1 MKNVVLVFFLIN
13 FYISQTITIYG
24 LITDKKSGEAI
35 IGANV
40 FIENTE
46 FGSYSDKNG
55 FYSITI
61 DNYNPQEVLVIQY
74 VGYATIEKQMILLD
88 NNENSINIARKR
100 ENFQL
105 EASSLELEVEQIT
118 GEQESRQTVNP
129 YSSIKVTQS
138 QLSALPSLA
147 EADIFRALQSLPGV
161 LQASEFSTG
170 LIIRGGNTDQN
181 LILLDGIT
189 VYNPSHLGGVFSNF
203 IVEAIKEA
211 NLTKGGFNAEYGGR
225 LSAVLDVISR
235 EGNRNKFKFKSD
247 ISLLSAK
254 ATAEGPFYNVA
265 WLISGRRTYFDKVF
279 EAIGYDGV
287 PPYYFYDIQGHAFT
301 DLSYKDRLSISFYN
315 GIDDFEYGPIAIQG
329 DWGNKTHSIKY
340 RRLFNEKL
348 IGNFLLAKSK
358 FFVNFGLGGSS
369 GINEEDIIND
379 QTFSGNFSY
388 FLNNDITIKTG
399 YQYKKLKFSYQSFFD
414 DSTLFSL
421 INAPNEWSL
430 YSQAKFVLNDNWVIE
445 PGIRLNYYETMY
457 PNLRLGLKYI
467 IQTDEFINLSIGNYD
482 QFMFTFQDD
491 FNPPL
496 LDAWVAIDESVNAGK
511 AEHVVLGY
519 EKYFNDYRFQLEG
532 YYKNI
537 YNMLTFEDQRAST
550 DGEVSSEQ
558 LSDIL
563 TASDGE
569 AGGIELFIQKLKGDL
584 TGWLAY
590 TLSYS
595 IKEMNGQTYFTNWDR
610 RHVLNFVGNKKLKW
624 LNLFNQIKLFKE
636 WNFNWKFTYQSGQAH
651 TPILGYYLEDMPD
664 SQETLWRSIPGGRNS
679 ARYPDYHRLDL
690 GLSKDFKISKNVK
703 GKFFMQVINAYNR
716 KNIFRYFYT
725 TQNIIGV
732 DDDGDWNWQTDDIDG
747 NGEAGYYWDVE
758 SGEWIPEPNVDEP
771 DENIP
776 QRRELSIFPI
786 IPTIGFS
793 IEL

>member
-1 MKNVVLVFFLIN
+1 MKNILLILFLVN
-13 FYISQTITIYG
+13 FYYSQSITIYG
-24 LITDKKSGEAI
+24 LITDQETGESL
-35 IGANV
+35 IGVNA

-55 FYSITI
+55 FYSITLN
-61 DNYNPQEVLVIQY
+61 NYSPQETLIIQY
-74 VGYATIEKQMILLD
+74 LGYTTIKL
-88 NNENSINIARKR
+88 NINIGDTKKIKQDFSM
-100 ENFQL
+100 NQSSIKL
-105 EASSLELEVEQIT
+105 EEEKIT
-118 GEQESRQTVNP
+118 GEQETRQTVNP
-129 YSSIKVTQS
+129 YSSIKVTQA
-138 QLSALPSLA
+138 QLQALPTLA
-147 EADIFRALQSLPGV
+147 EADIFRTLQSLPGV

-189 VYNPSHLGGVFSNF
+189 VYNPSHLGGIFSNF
-203 IVEAIKEA
+203 IVESIKEA

-235 EGNRNKFKFKSD
+235 EGNRNKIKLKTD

-254 ATAEGPFYNVA
+254 ATAEGPFYKGA
-265 WLISGRRTYFDKVF
+265 WIVSGRRTYFDKVF
-279 EAIGYDGV
+279 EALDYNGV

-301 DLSYKDRLSISFYN
+301 DLTYKDRVSISFYN
-315 GIDDFEYGPIAIQG
+315 GIDDFEYGPIAING
-329 DWGNKTHSIKY
+329 DWGNKTSSIKY

-379 QTFSGNFSY
+379 QTFSGDFSY
-388 FLNNDITIKTG
+388 FLNNNITIKTG

-421 INAPNEWSL
+421 INKPTEWGL
-430 YSQAKFVLNDNWVIE
+430 YSQAKVVLNDKWVVE
-445 PGIRLNYYETMY
+445 PGIRLNYYDDMF

-467 IQTDEFINLSIGNYD
+467 IKTDEFINFSIGNYN

-519 EKYFNDYRFQLEG
+519 EKYISNYKFQVEG

-563 TASDGE
+563 TSSNGE
-569 AGGIELFIQKLKGDL
+569 AGGIELFVQKLKGDI
-584 TGWLAY
+584 TGWLNY

-595 IKEMNGQTYFTNWDR
+595 VKEMNGQTYYTNWDR
-610 RHVLNFVGNKKLKW
+610 RHVLNFIGNKKIKKTFLKNW
-624 LNLFNQIKLFKE
+624 E
-636 WNFNWKFTYQSGQAH
+636 FNWKFTYQSGQAH

-664 SQETLWRSIPGGRNS
+664 SEETLWRSIPGGRNS
-679 ARYPDYHRLDL
+679 ARYPSYHRLDL
-690 GLSKDFKISKNVK
+690 GLTRDFKIGKNVK
-703 GKFFMQVINAYNR
+703 AKFFMQVINTYNR

-725 TQNIIGV
+725 TQNIEGV

-747 NGEAGYYWDVE
+747 NGEAGYYFDGNQWV
-758 SGEWIPEPNVDEP
+758 PEPNVDEA

-786 IPTIGFS
+786 IPTIGIS

>member
-1 MKNVVLVFFLIN
+1 MKNILRILFLIS
-13 FYISQTITIYG
+13 FCYSQNITIYG
-24 LITDKKSGEAI
+24 LITDQETGESL
-35 IGANV
+35 IGANA

-55 FYSITI
+55 FYSITLSDYSI
-61 DNYNPQEVLVIQY
+61 EETIIIQY
-74 VGYATIEKQMILLD
+74 LGYKTIKQKIKI
-88 NNENSINIARKR
+88 SINN
-100 ENFQL
+100 NFTYSVNNNQKIKQDFSMTQSSIKL
-105 EASSLELEVEQIT
+105 EEEKIT
-118 GEQESRQTVNP
+118 GEQETRQTVNP
-129 YSSIKVTQS
+129 YSSIKVTQA
-138 QLSALPSLA
+138 QLQALPTLA
-147 EADIFRALQSLPGV
+147 EADIFRTLQSLPGV

-189 VYNPSHLGGVFSNF
+189 VYNPSHLGGIFSNF
-203 IVEAIKEA
+203 IVESIKEA

-235 EGNRNKFKFKSD
+235 EGNRNKIKLKSD

-254 ATAEGPFYNVA
+254 ATAEGPFYKGA
-265 WLISGRRTYFDKVF
+265 WIVSGRRTYFDKVF
-279 EAIGYDGV
+279 EALNYDGI

-301 DLSYKDRLSISFYN
+301 DLTYKDRISVSFYN
-315 GIDDFEYGPIAIQG
+315 GIDDFEYGPIAING
-329 DWGNKTHSIKY
+329 DWGNKTSSVKY

-348 IGNFLLAKSK
+348 IGNFLLAKSE

-379 QTFSGNFSY
+379 QTFSGDFSY
-388 FLNNDITIKTG
+388 FLNNNITIKTG

-421 INAPNEWSL
+421 INKPTELGL
-430 YSQAKFVLNDNWVIE
+430 YSQAKFVLNDNWVVE
-445 PGIRLNYYETMY
+445 PGIRLNYYDTMY

-467 IQTDEFINLSIGNYD
+467 IKTDEFINFSIGNYN

-511 AEHVVLGY
+511 AEHIVLGY
-519 EKYFNDYRFQLEG
+519 EKYISNYKLQVEG

-563 TASDGE
+563 TSSNGNA
-569 AGGIELFIQKLKGDL
+569 AGIELFIQKLKGDI
-584 TGWLAY
+584 TGWLNY

-595 IKEMNGQTYFTNWDR
+595 TKEMNEQTYYTNWDR
-610 RHVLNFVGNKKLKW
+610 RHVFNFIGNKKIKKTFLKNW
-624 LNLFNQIKLFKE
+624 E
-636 WNFNWKFTYQSGQAH
+636 FNWKFTYQSGQAH
-651 TPILGYYLEDMPD
+651 TPILGYYLENMPD
-664 SQETLWRSIPGGRNS
+664 SEETFWRSIPGGRNS
-679 ARYPDYHRLDL
+679 ARYPSYHRLDL
-690 GLSKDFKISKNVK
+690 GLTRDFKIGKNVK
-703 GKFFMQVINAYNR
+703 AKFFMQVINAYNR

-725 TQNIIGV
+725 TQNIQGV

-747 NGEAGYYWDVE
+747 NGEAGYYFDGNQWV
-758 SGEWIPEPNVDEP
+758 PEPNVDEA

-786 IPTIGFS
+786 IPTIGIS

>member
-1 MKNVVLVFFLIN
+1 MNKILRILFLIS
-13 FYISQTITIYG
+13 FCYSQSITIYG
-24 LITDKKSGEAI
+24 LITDQETGESL
-35 IGANV
+35 IGANA

-55 FYSITI
+55 FYSITLNEYSEEETI
-61 DNYNPQEVLVIQY
+61 IIQY
-74 VGYATIEKQMILLD
+74 LGYTTTRL
-88 NNENSINIARKR
+88 NINIGNAKKIKQD
-100 ENFQL
+100 FSMSQSSIKL
-105 EASSLELEVEQIT
+105 EEEKIT
-118 GEQESRQTVNP
+118 GEQETRQTVNP
-129 YSSIKVTQS
+129 YSSIKVTQA
-138 QLSALPSLA
+138 QLQALPTLA
-147 EADIFRALQSLPGV
+147 EADIFRTLQSLPGV

-189 VYNPSHLGGVFSNF
+189 VYNPSHLGGIFSNF
-203 IVEAIKEA
+203 IVESIKEA

-235 EGNRNKFKFKSD
+235 EGNRNKIKLKTD

-254 ATAEGPFYNVA
+254 ATAEGPFYKGA
-265 WLISGRRTYFDKVF
+265 WIVSGRRTYFDKVF
-279 EAIGYDGV
+279 EALEYDGV

-301 DLSYKDRLSISFYN
+301 DLTYKDRISISFYN
-315 GIDDFEYGPIAIQG
+315 GIDDFEYGPIAING
-329 DWGNKTHSIKY
+329 DWGNKTSSIKY

-348 IGNFLLAKSK
+348 IGNFLLAKSE

-379 QTFSGNFSY
+379 QTFSGDFSY
-388 FLNNDITIKTG
+388 FLNNNITIKTG

-421 INAPNEWSL
+421 INKPTEWGI
-430 YSQAKFVLNDNWVIE
+430 YSQAKVVLNEKWVVE
-445 PGIRLNYYETMY
+445 PGIRLNYYEDMF

-467 IQTDEFINLSIGNYD
+467 IKTDEFINFSVGNYN

-511 AEHVVLGY
+511 AEHIVLGY
-519 EKYFNDYRFQLEG
+519 EKYVSNYKFQVEG

-563 TASDGE
+563 TSSNGN
-569 AGGIELFIQKLKGDL
+569 AGGIELFVQKLKGDV
-584 TGWLAY
+584 TGWLNY

-595 IKEMNGQTYFTNWDR
+595 TKEMNGQTYYTNWDR
-610 RHVLNFVGNKKLKW
+610 RHVLNFIGNKKIKRTFLKNW
-624 LNLFNQIKLFKE
+624 E
-636 WNFNWKFTYQSGQAH
+636 FNWKFTYQSGQAH

-664 SQETLWRSIPGGRNS
+664 SEETFWRSIPGGRNS
-679 ARYPDYHRLDL
+679 ARYPSYHRLDL
-690 GLSKDFKISKNVK
+690 GLTRDFKIGKNVK
-703 GKFFMQVINAYNR
+703 AKFFMQVINAYNR

-725 TQNIIGV
+725 TQNIQGV

-747 NGEAGYYWDVE
+747 NGEAGYYFDGNQWVA
-758 SGEWIPEPNVDEP
+758 EPNVDEP

-786 IPTIGFS
+786 IPTIGIS

>member
-1 MKNVVLVFFLIN
+1 MYKYLFYILLIN
-13 FYISQTITIYG
+13 VSISEFVVSG
-24 LITDKKSGEAI
+24 FITDKNSGEAL
-35 IGANV
+35 IGANIYV
-40 FIENTE
+40 LNSSLGVTT
-46 FGSYSDKNG
+46 DKNG
-55 FYSITI
+55 FYSITFNQKELGAKTVSI
-61 DNYNPQEVLVIQY
+61 DLVIQY
-74 VGYATIEKQMILLD
+74 LGYERIIDKILLLNNKNIIVRDFELSPSSIDLKATIIKGEK
-88 NNENSINIARKR
+88 
-100 ENFQL
+100 
-105 EASSLELEVEQIT
+105 EA
-118 GEQESRQTVNP
+118 RQTLTQ

-147 EADIFRALQSLPGV
+147 EADIFRTLQSLPGV
-161 LQASEFSTG
+161 LQSSEFSTG

-189 VYNPSHLGGVFSNF
+189 VYNPSHLGGIFSNF

-235 EGNRNKFKFKSD
+235 EGNRKNIKFKSD

-254 ATAEGPFYNVA
+254 ATAEGPFYKGA
-265 WLISGRRTYFDKVF
+265 WLVSGRRTYFDLVF
-279 EAIGYDGV
+279 PKLGLDGV

-301 DLSYKDRLSISFYN
+301 DITYKDRISVSFYN
-315 GIDDFEYGPIAIQG
+315 GIDDFEYGPIAING
-329 DWGNKTHSIKY
+329 DWGNETASLKY

-348 IGNFLLAKSK
+348 IGNFLFAKSK

-369 GINEEDIIND
+369 GINEEDVIND
-379 QTFSGNFSY
+379 QTFSGNLSY
-388 FLNNDITIKTG
+388 FLNNNITAKVG
-399 YQYKKLKFSYQSFFD
+399 YQFKKLKFSYQSFFD

-421 INAPNEWSL
+421 INEPNEWNI
-430 YSQAKFVLNDNWVIE
+430 YSQVKFILNKKWIIE
-445 PGIRLNYYETMY
+445 PGIRLNYYDKLY
-457 PNLRLGLKYI
+457 PNLRFGLKYI
-467 IQTDEFINLSIGNYD
+467 IEPDEFINFSLGNYH

-511 AEHVVLGY
+511 AEHIVLGY
-519 EKYFNDYRFQLEG
+519 EKYISDYKFQIEG

-537 YNMLTFEDQRAST
+537 YNMLTFIDQRAST

-563 TASDGE
+563 TPSNGE
-569 AGGIELFIQKLKGDL
+569 AAGLEFFAQKLKGDF
-584 TGWLAY
+584 TGWINY

-595 IKEMNGQTYFTNWDR
+595 IKEMDGITYFTNWDR
-610 RHVLNFVGNKKLKW
+610 RHVLNIIGNKKL
-624 LNLFNQIKLFKE
+624 NGFNIFNRNFLKD
-636 WNFNWKFTYQSGQAH
+636 WDFNWKFTYQSGQAH

-664 SQETLWRSIPGGRNS
+664 SPETIWRSIPGGRNS
-679 ARYPDYHRLDL
+679 DRYPAYHRLDL
-690 GLSKDFKISKNVK
+690 GMTKEFKIGKKIK
-703 GKFFMQVINAYNR
+703 GKYFAQVINTYNR

-725 TQNIIGV
+725 TQNLEGV
-732 DDDGDWNWQTDDIDG
+732 DDDGDWDILTDDINGD
-747 NGEAGYYWDVE
+747 GEAGYYFDGNQWV
-758 SGEWIPEPNVDEP
+758 PEPNVDEA

-776 QRRELSIFPI
+776 QKRELSIFPL

-793 IEL
+793 IEF

>member
-1 MKNVVLVFFLIN
+1 MKNILRILFLIS
-13 FYISQTITIYG
+13 FCYSQNITIYG
-24 LITDKKSGEAI
+24 LITDQETGESL
-35 IGANV
+35 IGANA

-55 FYSITI
+55 FYSITLSDYSI
-61 DNYNPQEVLVIQY
+61 EETIIIQY
-74 VGYATIEKQMILLD
+74 LGYKTIKQKIIISSNNNFTYSVNNNQKIKQDFSMTQSSIKLEEEK
-88 NNENSINIARKR
+88 
-100 ENFQL
+100 
-105 EASSLELEVEQIT
+105 IT
-118 GEQESRQTVNP
+118 GEQETRQTVNP
-129 YSSIKVTQS
+129 YSSIKVTQA
-138 QLSALPSLA
+138 QLQALPTLA
-147 EADIFRALQSLPGV
+147 EADIFRTLQSLPGV

-189 VYNPSHLGGVFSNF
+189 VYNPSHLGGIFSNF
-203 IVEAIKEA
+203 IVESIKEA

-235 EGNRNKFKFKSD
+235 EGNRNKIKLKSD

-254 ATAEGPFYNVA
+254 ATAEGPFYKGA
-265 WLISGRRTYFDKVF
+265 WIVSGRRTYFDKVF
-279 EAIGYDGV
+279 EALNYDGI

-301 DLSYKDRLSISFYN
+301 DLTYKDRISISFYN
-315 GIDDFEYGPIAIQG
+315 GIDDFEYGPIAING
-329 DWGNKTHSIKY
+329 DWGNKTSSVKY

-348 IGNFLLAKSK
+348 IGNFLLAKSE

-379 QTFSGNFSY
+379 QTFSGDFSY
-388 FLNNDITIKTG
+388 FLNNNITIKTG

-421 INAPNEWSL
+421 INKPTELGL
-430 YSQAKFVLNDNWVIE
+430 YSQAKFVLNDNWVVE
-445 PGIRLNYYETMY
+445 PGIRLNYYDTMY

-467 IQTDEFINLSIGNYD
+467 IKTDEFINFSIGNYN

-511 AEHVVLGY
+511 AEHIVLGY
-519 EKYFNDYRFQLEG
+519 EKYISNYKLQVEG

-563 TASDGE
+563 TSSNGNA
-569 AGGIELFIQKLKGDL
+569 AGIELFIQKLKGDI
-584 TGWLAY
+584 TGWLNY

-595 IKEMNGQTYFTNWDR
+595 TKEMNEQTYYTNWDR
-610 RHVLNFVGNKKLKW
+610 RHVFNFIGNKKIKKTFLKNW
-624 LNLFNQIKLFKE
+624 E
-636 WNFNWKFTYQSGQAH
+636 FNWKFTYQSGQAH
-651 TPILGYYLEDMPD
+651 TPILGYYLENMPD
-664 SQETLWRSIPGGRNS
+664 SEETFWRSIPGGRNS
-679 ARYPDYHRLDL
+679 ARYPSYHRLDL
-690 GLSKDFKISKNVK
+690 GLTRDFKIGKNVK
-703 GKFFMQVINAYNR
+703 AKFFMQVINAYNR

-725 TQNIIGV
+725 TQNIQGV

-747 NGEAGYYWDVE
+747 NGEAGYYFDGNQWV
-758 SGEWIPEPNVDEP
+758 PEPNVDEA

-786 IPTIGFS
+786 IPTIGIS

>member
-1 MKNVVLVFFLIN
+1 MYKYLFYILLIN
-13 FYISQTITIYG
+13 VSISEFVVSG
-24 LITDKKSGEAI
+24 FITDKNSGEAL
-35 IGANV
+35 IGANIYV
-40 FIENTE
+40 LNSSLGVTT
-46 FGSYSDKNG
+46 DKNG
-55 FYSITI
+55 FYSITFNQKELGAKTVSI
-61 DNYNPQEVLVIQY
+61 DLVIQY
-74 VGYATIEKQMILLD
+74 LGYERIIDKILLLNNKNIIVRDFELSPSSIDLKATIIKGEK
-88 NNENSINIARKR
+88 
-100 ENFQL
+100 
-105 EASSLELEVEQIT
+105 EA
-118 GEQESRQTVNP
+118 RQTLTQ

-147 EADIFRALQSLPGV
+147 EADIFRTLQSLPGV
-161 LQASEFSTG
+161 LQSSEFSTG

-189 VYNPSHLGGVFSNF
+189 VYNPSHLGGIFSNF

-235 EGNRNKFKFKSD
+235 EGNRKNIKFKSD

-254 ATAEGPFYNVA
+254 ATAEGPFYKGA
-265 WLISGRRTYFDKVF
+265 WLVSGRRTYFDLVF
-279 EAIGYDGV
+279 PKLGLDGV

-301 DLSYKDRLSISFYN
+301 DITYKDRISVSFYN
-315 GIDDFEYGPIAIQG
+315 GIDDFEYGPIAING
-329 DWGNKTHSIKY
+329 DWGNETASLKY

-348 IGNFLLAKSK
+348 IGNFLFAKSK

-369 GINEEDIIND
+369 GINEQDVIND
-379 QTFSGNFSY
+379 QTFSGNLSY
-388 FLNNDITIKTG
+388 FLNNNITAKVG
-399 YQYKKLKFSYQSFFD
+399 YQFKKLKFSYQSFFD

-421 INAPNEWSL
+421 INEPNEWNI
-430 YSQAKFVLNDNWVIE
+430 YSQVKFILNKKWIIE
-445 PGIRLNYYETMY
+445 PGIRLNYYDKLY
-457 PNLRLGLKYI
+457 PNLRFGLKYI
-467 IQTDEFINLSIGNYD
+467 IQPDEFVNFSLGNYH

-511 AEHVVLGY
+511 AEHIVLGY
-519 EKYFNDYRFQLEG
+519 EKYISDYKFQIEG

-537 YNMLTFEDQRAST
+537 YNMLTFIDQRAST

-563 TASDGE
+563 TPSNGQA
-569 AGGIELFIQKLKGDL
+569 AGLEFFAQKLKGDF
-584 TGWLAY
+584 TGWVNY

-595 IKEMNGQTYFTNWDR
+595 IKEMDGITYFTNWDR
-610 RHVLNFVGNKKLKW
+610 RHVLNIIGNKKLNGF
-624 LNLFNQIKLFKE
+624 NLFNRNFLKD
-636 WNFNWKFTYQSGQAH
+636 WDFNWKFTYQSGQAH

-664 SQETLWRSIPGGRNS
+664 SPETIWRSIPGGRNS
-679 ARYPDYHRLDL
+679 DRYPSYHRLDL
-690 GLSKDFKISKNVK
+690 GMTKEFKIGKKIK
-703 GKFFMQVINAYNR
+703 GKYFAQVINTYNR

-725 TQNIIGV
+725 TQNLEGV
-732 DDDGDWNWQTDDIDG
+732 DDDGDWDILTDDINGD
-747 NGEAGYYWDVE
+747 GEAGYYFDGNQWV
-758 SGEWIPEPNVDEP
+758 PEPNVDEA

-776 QRRELSIFPI
+776 QKRELSIFPL

-793 IEL
+793 IEF

>member
-1 MKNVVLVFFLIN
+1 MKNILRILFLIS
-13 FYISQTITIYG
+13 FCYSQDITIYG
-24 LITDKKSGEAI
+24 LITDQETGESL
-35 IGANV
+35 IGANA

-55 FYSITI
+55 FYSITLNEYSKEETI
-61 DNYNPQEVLVIQY
+61 IIQY
-74 VGYATIEKQMILLD
+74 LGYKTIKGKIIIPSNNNFTYSVNNAQKIKQDFSMIQSSIKLEEEK
-88 NNENSINIARKR
+88 
-100 ENFQL
+100 
-105 EASSLELEVEQIT
+105 IT
-118 GEQESRQTVNP
+118 GEQETRQTVNP
-129 YSSIKVTQS
+129 YSSIKVTQA
-138 QLSALPSLA
+138 QLQALPTLA
-147 EADIFRALQSLPGV
+147 EADIFRTLQSLPGV

-189 VYNPSHLGGVFSNF
+189 VYNPSHLGGIFSNF
-203 IVEAIKEA
+203 IVESIKEA

-235 EGNRNKFKFKSD
+235 EGNRNKIKLKSD
-247 ISLLSAK
+247 VSLLSAK
-254 ATAEGPFYNVA
+254 ATVEGPFYKGA
-265 WLISGRRTYFDKVF
+265 WIVSGRRTYFDKVF
-279 EAIGYDGV
+279 EALNYDGI

-301 DLSYKDRLSISFYN
+301 DLTYKDRISISFYN
-315 GIDDFEYGPIAIQG
+315 GIDDFEYGPIAING
-329 DWGNKTHSIKY
+329 DWGNKTSSVKY

-348 IGNFLLAKSK
+348 IGNFLLAKSE
-358 FFVNFGLGGSS
+358 FFVNFGLGGPS

-379 QTFSGNFSY
+379 QTFSGDFSY
-388 FLNNDITIKTG
+388 FLNNNITIKTG
-399 YQYKKLKFSYQSFFD
+399 YQYKNLKFSYQSFFD

-421 INAPNEWSL
+421 INKPTEWGI
-430 YSQAKFVLNDNWVIE
+430 YSQAKVVLNDKWVVE
-445 PGIRLNYYETMY
+445 PGIRLNYYENMF

-467 IQTDEFINLSIGNYD
+467 IKTDEFINFSVGNYN

-511 AEHVVLGY
+511 AEHIVLGY
-519 EKYFNDYRFQLEG
+519 EKYVSNYKFQVEG

-563 TASDGE
+563 TASNGN
-569 AGGIELFIQKLKGDL
+569 AGGIELFVQKLKGDV
-584 TGWLAY
+584 TGWLNY

-595 IKEMNGQTYFTNWDR
+595 TKEMNGQTYFTNWDR
-610 RHVLNFVGNKKLKW
+610 RHVLNFIGNKKIKRTFLKNW
-624 LNLFNQIKLFKE
+624 E
-636 WNFNWKFTYQSGQAH
+636 FNWKFTYQSGQAH

-664 SQETLWRSIPGGRNS
+664 SEETFWRSIPGGRNS
-679 ARYPDYHRLDL
+679 ARYPSYHRLDL
-690 GLSKDFKISKNVK
+690 GLTRDFKIGKNVK
-703 GKFFMQVINAYNR
+703 AKFFMQVINAYNR

-725 TQNIIGV
+725 TQNIQGV

-747 NGEAGYYWDVE
+747 NGEASYYFDGNQWV
-758 SGEWIPEPNVDEP
+758 PEPNVDEL

-786 IPTIGFS
+786 IPTIGIS